1 VIVPPTAEPFE
12 WTGSFAVHASSTTT
26 SLVVTG
32 DATAANGKRALVLV
46 GTSVIRGGYQ
56 QITLPTG
63 SYNGGTGR
71 TTFALSSALLATPS
85 GNMYPGTAAWD
96 DVRTAVFGYFDALA
110 PGDTTPASRWPT
122 TGSSV
127 MYRGGLAAAMVS
139 GASLLSA
146 TISLPAS
153 DQTPVAKQV
162 VVLGQLLV
170 TA

>member
-1 VIVPPTAEPFE
+1 MLPINVVCAASILFFPLSTKTADEAEPRN
-12 WTGSFAVHASSTTT
+12 A
-26 SLVVTG
+26 
-32 DATAANGKRALVLV
+32 RA
-46 GTSVIRGGYQ
+46 R
-56 QITLPTG
+56 
-63 SYNGGTGR
+63 
-71 TTFALSSALLATPS
+71 
-85 GNMYPGTAAWD
+85 D
-96 DVRTAVFGYFDALA
+96 DVRTAVFGYFDTLA

-127 MYRGGLAAAMVS
+127 LYRGGLAAAMVT

-162 VVLGQLLV
+162 VILGQLLV